1 LPFGLFLNASTGA
14 ITGTPT
20 TAGTSNFTV
29 QVADSATP
37 PGTASAPLSIVIS
50 PGGGGNPGALSG
62 HYAFYLNGFN
72 SSSQWTLAGSFISD
86 GNSHIT
92 SGVVDGNSVTGQPFN
107 TTVSGTYFIAA
118 NGLNTITLQGQ
129 SFGPVTFAFVLDAS
143 ANGRIIEYD
152 DTTGQGSRGS
162 GALRKANS
170 SAFSL
175 SALNG
180 SWVYGGSGAN
190 YAGVRTVCASEFT
203 LTAGNLTNGT
213 TDCNEGGTYETAP
226 FTGTMSAV
234 DPQTGRMTST
244 IYVGHDTTPQAGYV
258 VSAGE
263 MLMEQSYSQHPQAGT
278 VLRQS
283 GTFNNGSLNGL
294 SVAYSQ
300 TVNTGGGEDESS
312 VVILSLDGNGHA
324 NLFVGDDDD
333 AGVIT
338 PITPEQDTYT
348 VAANGA
354 VTFSGGSN
362 PPAGFLISQNKG
374 FAVSAGFNPD
384 FVQFEPQTGAPFSN
398 ASLAGTYDGGSLA
411 PLDYTNGRNEVDVIS
426 ADGLGTITVN
436 GDKSKSDGL
445 TQSLGGIANYS
456 IASNGRGTLQGGGGA
471 PDVVYVISPTK
482 WLLLQAKTDAD
493 ILVFQH

>member
-1 LPFGLFLNASTGA
+1 LNPSTGA

-20 TAGTSNFTV
+20 TVGTSNFTV
-29 QVADSATP
+29 QAADSETP
-37 PGTASAPLSIVIS
+37 PVTASAPLSIVIS

-72 SSSQWTLAGSFISD
+72 ASGAWTLAGSFISD

-107 TTVSGTYFIAA
+107 TTVTGTYFIAA
-118 NGLNTITLQGQ
+118 NGLNTLTIQGQ
-129 SFGPVTFAFVLDAS
+129 SYGPVTFAFVLDAS

-162 GALRKANS
+162 GVLRKANS

-180 SWVYGGSGAN
+180 SWVYGGAGAN
-190 YAGVRTVCASEFT
+190 YAGVRTVCVSEFT
-203 LTAGNLTNGT
+203 LTAGNITNGT

-234 DPQTGRMTST
+234 DPQSGRFTAT

-258 VSAGE
+258 VSTGE
-263 MLMEQSYSQHPQAGT
+263 MLMEQSDSQHPQAGT

-283 GTFNNGSLNGL
+283 GPFNNGSLNGL
-294 SVAYSQ
+294 GVSYFQSV
-300 TVNTGGGEDESS
+300 GGDGHDRSDAALAS
-312 VVILSLDGNGHA
+312 CDGNGTCNILA
-324 NLFVGDDDD
+324 EDYDD
-333 AGVIT
+333 AGTIT
-338 PITPEQDTYT
+338 QKPPGQAPYT

-354 VTFSGGSN
+354 VTFSGGGN
-362 PPAGFLISQNKG
+362 PPAGFLISQNKA
-374 FAVSAGFNPD
+374 FWVSAGNSPNLGWW
-384 FVQFEPQTGAPFSN
+384 EPQTGGPFSN
-398 ASLAGTYDGGSLA
+398 ASISGTYAGGSLA

-445 TQSLGGIANYS
+445 NQELGGIANYS
-456 IASNGRGTLQGGGGA
+456 IASNGRGTAESPGDPALS
-471 PDVVYVISPTK
+471 VVYVISPTK
-482 WLLLQAKTDAD
+482 WLLLQPKTDAEVG
-493 ILVFQH
+493 VFEH